1 MRPKVAFFL
10 VLIAL
15 TTSSLP
21 TLYAQGILP
30 AALTK
35 PVPETLKDLQD
46 IEAHVQKLV
55 ARVLPATVCL
65 RLGGAQGSGV
75 IVDRDGTILTA
86 GHVTMDADRDVSIIL
101 HDNSRLKGRTLG
113 INNGIDSGMV
123 KITEKGDF
131 AFAPVAKSIELKKG
145 QWCLALGHP
154 GGLKPGRPPVVRVGR
169 IQSIT
174 ESTIVTDCAL
184 VGGDSGG
191 PLFDMHG
198 RVIGIHSRI
207 GGKVSSNVHV
217 PIGTYNDTWP
227 RLARGEVWGSPFTFL
242 DIFKPA
248 EPYLGA
254 RAIGEK
260 NRLKIESVT
269 PGSPADLAGLR
280 ANDIILKLGTSTPAN
295 SEELGAF
302 LKSQRPGNTIAIH
315 LQRGNQTLQINVVL
329 GQRQK

>member
-1 MRPKVAFFL
+1 MRRTFAFL
-10 VLIAL
+10 LALLAL
-15 TTSSLP
+15 TASNVST
-21 TLYAQGILP
+21 TYAQGILP

-35 PVPETLKDLQD
+35 PVPESLKDLQD
-46 IEAHVQKLV
+46 IESHVQKLV
-55 ARVLPATVCL
+55 ERVLPATVCL
-65 RLGGAQGSGV
+65 RLAGAQGSGV
-75 IVDRDGTILTA
+75 IVDRDGTVLTA
-86 GHVTMDADRDVSIIL
+86 GHVTMDADRDVTVIL
-101 HDNSRLKGRTLG
+101 HDNSKLKGRTLG
-113 INNGIDSGMV
+113 VNNGIDSGMV
-123 KITEKGDF
+123 KITDRADF
-131 AFAPVAKSIELKKG
+131 AFAPVAKSVELKKG

-174 ESTIVTDCAL
+174 ETTIVTDCAL

-191 PLFDMHG
+191 PLFDMYG

-227 RLARGEVWGSPFTFL
+227 RLARGEVWGNPFPFL
-242 DIFKPA
+242 VIFKPA
-248 EPYLGA
+248 EAYFGV

-280 ANDIILKLGTSTPAN
+280 ANDIILKLDTTAPAN
-295 SEELGAF
+295 SDELGAF
-302 LKSQRPGNTIAIH
+302 LKSRRPGNTVSVH

-329 GQRQK
+329 GQRQR